1 MGQLLILSDKSML
14 FSLFMSCS
22 GMKYFWFITIQD
34 NTSADIVNK
43 ISVHT
48 AQAKCIDIHTQQ
60 AKMHVRV
67 SARATV
73 CILTD
78 APRMTNTCEAPV
90 PSYRKPSLSSDS
102 ASNFSRSA
110 ILVCF
115 PNTGSDPWCLLIRK
129 GGVSLFPISS
139 SFCLYSL
146 YIVAHAFLLV
156 GDGKRALLIHVVKNM
171 TSKN

>member
-1 MGQLLILSDKSML
+1 
-14 FSLFMSCS
+14 MS
-22 GMKYFWFITIQD
+22 
-34 NTSADIVNK
+34 DIVNM

-48 AQAKCIDIHTQQ
+48 AHAQCKDLHTLH

-73 CILTD
+73 CTLTD

-90 PSYRKPSLSSDS
+90 PSYRNPSLSSDS

-115 PNTGSDPWCLLIRK
+115 PNTGSDPWCLLIRE

-139 SFCLYSL
+139 SLCLYSL

-156 GDGKRALLIHVVKNM
+156 GDGKCAPLLHAMNNM

>member
-1 MGQLLILSDKSML
+1 
-14 FSLFMSCS
+14 
-22 GMKYFWFITIQD
+22 
-34 NTSADIVNK
+34 
-43 ISVHT
+43 
-48 AQAKCIDIHTQQ
+48 
-60 AKMHVRV
+60 MHVRV

-73 CILTD
+73 CVLTD

-171 TSKN
+171 TSKNQRLNELSELIQNQWDLAFLYDMF